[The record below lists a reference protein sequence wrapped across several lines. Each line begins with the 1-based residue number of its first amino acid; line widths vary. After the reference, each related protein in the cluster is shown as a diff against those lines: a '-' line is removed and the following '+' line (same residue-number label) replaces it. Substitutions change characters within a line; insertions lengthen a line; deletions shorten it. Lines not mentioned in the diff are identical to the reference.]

1 MLKED
6 TQNAMVNE
14 YIENGFKQIDPR
26 QVKDNPFQL
35 IGYDWTLMTAEKNG
49 VANTMTVAWGGLG
62 FMWGKPTMF
71 VAVRPERY
79 TFEFSEAADTF
90 SIVSFD
96 MKNDKDK
103 KLRKMLAY
111 CGTISG
117 RDEDKIKKSEL
128 TLLHE
133 GETPYFA
140 ESRLVFIC
148 KKIMA
153 TVFNQNEICDPAY
166 AKFYGGSNDHSGLGG
181 GFHTLYIAQ
190 ITHVFIKEGE
200 EVLPHPKKQSPITG
214 EIEE

>member
-1 MLKED
+1 MCKD
-6 TQNAMVNE
+6 KTQSIAAND
-14 YIENGFKQIDPR
+14 YLENGFKQIDPR
-26 QVKDNPFQL
+26 QLADNPFQL

-62 FMWGKPTMF
+62 FMWGKPAIF

-79 TFEFSEAADTF
+79 TFEFSEAAETF
-90 SIVSFD
+90 SIASFD
-96 MKNDKDK
+96 MKNDQDK
-103 KLRKMLAY
+103 KIRKMLTY
-111 CGTISG
+111 CGTVSG
-117 RDEDKIKKSEL
+117 REEDKIQKSDL

-153 TVFNQNEICDPAY
+153 TVFNQTEICDPAY
-166 AKFYGGSNDHSGLGG
+166 NKFYGGSNDQSGLGG

-190 ITHVFIKEGE
+190 ISHVFIKNVED
-200 EVLPHPKKQSPITG
+200 VLPPPRKQSPITG